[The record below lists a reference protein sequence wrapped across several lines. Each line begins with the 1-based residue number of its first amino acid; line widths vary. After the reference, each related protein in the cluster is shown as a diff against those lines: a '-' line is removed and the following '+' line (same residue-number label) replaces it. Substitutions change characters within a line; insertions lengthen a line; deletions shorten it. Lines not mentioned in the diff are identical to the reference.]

1 MVNTP
6 SVIVSPLIWVDDIA
20 TSVDFYERLGF
31 SVSETW
37 TPEGKLM
44 WCSMKLDQA
53 EIMLQQSTNEES
65 ERVPSRT
72 HQEIELYFI
81 CDDVDSLHISFKSN
95 GLKAS
100 TPRMAFYPM
109 KQTFLKDPD
118 GRTICFETLVS
129 RS

>member
-1 MVNTP
+1 MADAP
-6 SVIVSPLIWVDDIA
+6 SVIVSPLLWVDDIA
-20 TSVDFYERLGF
+20 KSVDFYERLGF

-65 ERVPSRT
+65 ESFHSRT
-72 HQEIELYFI
+72 RQEIELYFI
-81 CDDVDSLHISFKSN
+81 CDDVDSLHISFESN

-100 TPRMAFYPM
+100 TPRTAFYPM